1 MRKLIVLMILL
12 ASVVTYSNAQEEKEG
27 RIIKIERTGAAK
39 KINAVKEEG
48 ESDIDFLNEHYD
60 LDAVSVDDVIK
71 VSPPIVEEEEEI
83 EEEPVVA
90 EDAYTPTDVAE
101 KQAAT
106 PQARESAVASNT
118 QRTATTRSS
127 SSYKKSSKR
136 KRSWNYGRVKKMKRK
151 PRLGKKR
158 RGCPT
163 F

>member
-12 ASVVTYSNAQEEKEG
+12 ASVVTYSNAQEEEEG
-27 RIIKIERTGAAK
+27 RIIKIERTGASK

-48 ESDIDFLNEHYD
+48 ESDMDFLNKHYN
-60 LDAVSVDDVIK
+60 LDAMSVDDVIIIST
-71 VSPPIVEEEEEI
+71 VPVEEEEI
-83 EEEPVVA
+83 TEEPVAA
-90 EDAYTPTDVAE
+90 EDAYTSTEEVAE
-101 KQAAT
+101 KQAVA
-106 PQARESAVASNT
+106 PQVRGKRIASS
-118 QRTATTRSS
+118 TTSSSTRKS